1 MKVKK
6 IITGLFVIL
15 LTIIIGLGRDFVF
28 ATNTYYAKI
37 SYTRYDHNL
46 LDTNKAYLINNT
58 TKHPVYQILS
68 VDSDD
73 RDHNNAIG
81 KNIYCLNAE
90 KSASWNYRT
99 NIDPTDPSNKNYD
112 DSNNGIGVPATYRM
126 SYNYD
131 EITDTSIIDDNF
143 PYYTEI
149 QWILDNC
156 YVPTGSN
163 TSDRDALLAEAGIIK
178 TKIYNYGIDATSQE
192 WIDNYTSGKYVSI
205 DAYTYIPEECR
216 DDYLACI
223 NYIENHLKDSS
234 GKYDATSVDI
244 AFADKGIDGTE
255 FPEWM
260 SHGGYGNLYTDKDF
274 YGYYDE
280 SNRQVDAV
288 LPDDLMEVVQ
298 QAAIWYFTEQNQGEN
313 EDQKREHFEKYNCY
327 TENNQETLNSW
338 LIYKQP
344 TNTSDN
350 LYDWPLL
357 TEYTETVDSTNI
369 EVGKMYQSQAILLYN
384 YLVDGAKKA
393 KRDGYA
399 TGSAGSIDLKY
410 MDNSNRVSESG
421 NNYIVGPM
429 KIETTGTVSDLTIE
443 VKTGNDLNTN
453 ISSFEI
459 QDRSG
464 NAISL
469 AADSEFYVSIPK
481 SSVNVKL
488 KIVAKGKTDGTTK
501 TLWVNNTVGEQQ
513 LVEISKEPTP
523 ISDELPVERAF
534 DLALRKA
541 IVKITDATGTKS
553 ILNEDGVAANRV
565 IDYDTN
571 SLSSGTTATYKH
583 RKDPVMVKKGDKV
596 TYRLTVYNEGDQA
609 GYPTKIVDQLPS
621 GLVVPGGATTGSYKS
636 GNIEYTYTYDS
647 ASRKITFTNVS
658 NNIIDPYT
666 GGTSLDSESIEIE
679 LEVTED
685 AGTNGKYKYLTNI
698 AYIAEEYNSEEDKT
712 ITTTRGEDRDSEP
725 GTYPTAT
732 LNTEANKNGYNGYK
746 GSTSNSVYNHNDGK
760 FYYAGQQDDDD
771 FEIIAIKPEQFDL
784 KLVKFISK
792 INEQAARTVT
802 AIDTSDLKTNTW
814 EKKQNGYG
822 SECSADYTLSKD
834 PLKVKTGD
842 YVTYTLRIY
851 NEGDIAG
858 YAEEITENIP
868 TGLEFVYDEKIT
880 IGTDGKV
887 DYSNCKALSDED
899 KKAIEFN
906 LSQGWSIKTTDSSTG
921 RITEAKSDLLSK
933 DKSTS
938 NLINAFDYVHDDGK
952 GSGLSYKDVQI
963 KLKVV
968 ATDPKI
974 GIIRNEAAITDDA
987 DENGNDITDRDSEP
1001 ENWPGRD
1008 DHTKYQDDEDYDNV
1022 ILSEFDLAL
1031 RKFIAA
1037 ISKDVNIENGEY
1049 LTVDGTVGTEYTRA
1063 PVVDTS
1069 KLKAGTETTAIY
1081 KHPKDAVTV
1090 AREDYVLYTIRVYNE
1105 GDVDGY
1111 ASEITD
1117 HLPTYLDY
1125 VECEFNDKYE
1135 WKVASDGKTVST
1147 KYLSS
1152 EKSKNNVLKAFDS
1165 AHDDGKGSGLS
1176 YKDVQ
1181 ILCKVNKN
1189 AIPMKNITN
1198 IAEIDEYQDEDGN
1211 EIPSDRDS
1219 DSDSITDEIL
1229 DQDKRPEYEG
1239 GEDTDKNDGYVPG
1252 QEDDDDFERIIV
1264 REFDLALLKYV
1275 SEVHVIE
1282 NGKETV
1288 TQTGNTGNNATDV
1301 IPKVEIYRKSINSTV
1316 VKFVYTIKVTNEGD
1330 IPGYVMEITDYVP
1343 EGLKFYEEDNSD
1355 WVDEGNNV
1363 ISTRALKGTLLNPG
1377 ESATVT
1383 VTFRWING
1391 GDNLGTKTNYA
1402 EISEDYNEYGIPDR
1416 DSTPD
1421 NKIIEEDD
1429 MDYAQVILSISTGLK
1444 ENITL
1449 YVTLSG
1455 MSLAILASGIVLI
1468 KKYVL

>member
-6 IITGLFVIL
+6 IIISLFVIL
-15 LTIIIGLGRDFVF
+15 LTIIASIGQNFVLASSTLG
-28 ATNTYYAKI
+28 AKL
-37 SYTRYDHNL
+37 SYIRYDESMQSTGN
-46 LDTNKAYLINNT
+46 AYAINNNSA
-58 TKHPVYQILS
+58 HPVYQILS
-68 VDSDD
+68 VDSTG
-73 RDHNNAIG
+73 HAIG
-81 KNIYCLNAE
+81 KNLYCLSAE
-90 KSASWNYRT
+90 KTYSWGYST
-99 NIDPTDPSNKNYD
+99 YTDPSTGITHDFNGNLDSIANY
-112 DSNNGIGVPATYRM
+112 SS

-163 TSDRDALLAEAGIIK
+163 ESDKIALLENVGIVK
-178 TKIYNYGIDATSQE
+178 TT
-192 WIDNYTSGKYVSI
+192 VFF
-205 DAYTYIPEECR
+205 
-216 DDYLACI
+216 
-223 NYIENHLKDSS
+223 
-234 GKYDATSVDI
+234 YDATQGNYYTREVFTYLPGDLKTRYQNALEDISNHLDIAQIPDTDRYYADAGCYVDI
-244 AFADKGIDGTE
+244 AMEQNGVNTYITE
-255 FPEWM
+255 TGDFPKWIENG
-260 SHGGYGNLYTDKDF
+260 SGYGNVASVTSKEAFAYEET
-274 YGYYDE
+274 
-280 SNRQVDAV
+280 NTMVDAI
-288 LPDDLMEVVQ
+288 LPDELMEVIQ
-298 QAAIWYFTEQNQGEN
+298 QAAIWYFTEYD
-313 EDQKREHFEKYNCY
+313 EDPDVFRKYNCY
-327 TENNQETLNSW
+327 TESSATTLNSW
-338 LIYKQP
+338 LRY
-344 TNTSDN
+344 TTDTSEGPYN
-350 LYDWPLL
+350 WPLL
-357 TEYTETVDSTNI
+357 TEYTVPVGSNNI

-393 KRDGYA
+393 KQDGYA
-399 TGSAGSIDLKY
+399 SGNAGTIDLKY
-410 MDNSNRVSESG
+410 INNSNRFSESG
-421 NNYIVGPM
+421 SNYIVGPM
-429 KIETTGTVSDLTIE
+429 KIETTGTVSELAIE

-453 ISSFEI
+453 ITSFEI
-459 QDRSG
+459 QDGSG
-464 NAISL
+464 NATSL
-469 AADSEFYVSIPK
+469 AADKEFYVSIPK
-481 SSVNVKL
+481 SSVNVNL
-488 KIVAKGKTDGTTK
+488 KIVAKGKTDGTSK

-513 LVEISKEPTP
+513 LVDISKEPIP
-523 ISDELPVERAF
+523 ISDELPVERVF

-541 IVKITDATGTKS
+541 IVKVTDATGTKN
-553 ILNEDGVAANRV
+553 IINENGVAANRV
-565 IDYDTN
+565 IDYDTS

-596 TYRLTVYNEGDQA
+596 TYRITVYNEGDQA

-621 GLVVPGGATTGSYKS
+621 GLVVPGGVTSGTYKN
-636 GNIEYTYTYDS
+636 GNVEYTYTYDS

-658 NNIIDPYT
+658 NNVLDPYN

-698 AYIAEEYNSEEDKT
+698 AYISEEYNSEEDKT

-725 GTYPTAT
+725 GTYPTST
-732 LNTEANKNGYNGYK
+732 LNTEAVKNGYNGYK

-792 INEQAARTVT
+792 INEQTARTVT
-802 AIDTSDLKTNTW
+802 SIDSSDLKTNTW
-814 EKKQNGYG
+814 EKKTNGYG
-822 SECSADYTLSKD
+822 EECSADYTLSKD

-842 YVTYTLRIY
+842 YVTYTLRVY
-851 NEGDIAG
+851 NEGDISG

-868 TGLEFVYDEKIT
+868 TGLEFVYDDKIT
-880 IGTDGKV
+880 IGADGKV
-887 DYSNCKALSDED
+887 DYTNCTKTLSDED

-921 RITEAKSDLLSK
+921 RITETKSDLLSR

-938 NLINAFDYVHDDGK
+938 NLIKAFDYAHDDGK
-952 GSGLSYKDVQI
+952 GSGLSYKDIQI
-963 KLKVV
+963 KLKVI

-974 GIIRNEAAITDDA
+974 GVIRNEAAITDDA
-987 DENGNDITDRDSEP
+987 DENGNDIIDRDSEP
-1001 ENWPGRD
+1001 ENWPGKN

-1022 ILSEFDLAL
+1022 ILAEFDLAL

-1037 ISKDVNIENGEY
+1037 VSKDINIENGEY
-1049 LTVDGTVGTEYTRA
+1049 LTVDGTSKTEYTRA

-1069 KLKAGTETTAIY
+1069 KLKSGEATTAIY

-1111 ASEITD
+1111 AAEITD

-1125 VECEFNDKYE
+1125 VECEFNDKYG

-1147 KYLSS
+1147 TCLSS
-1152 EKSKNNVLKAFDS
+1152 EKSKDNILKAFDS
-1165 AHDDGKGSGLS
+1165 SHDDGKGSGLS

-1211 EIPSDRDS
+1211 EVPSDRDS
-1219 DSDSITDEIL
+1219 DSDSLTDEIL

-1239 GEDTDKNDGYVPG
+1239 GKDTDKNDGYVPG

-1301 IPKVEIYRKSINSTV
+1301 IPKVEIYRKSLNSTV
-1316 VKFVYTIKVTNEGD
+1316 VKFVYTIKITNEGD
-1330 IPGYVMEITDYVP
+1330 IPGYATEITDYVP
-1343 EGLKFYEEDNSD
+1343 AGLKFYEEDNSD

-1402 EISEDYNEYGIPDR
+1402 EISEDYNEYGIQDR

-1455 MSLAILASGIVLI
+1455 ISLAVLASGIVLI
-1468 KKYVL
+1468 KKFVL